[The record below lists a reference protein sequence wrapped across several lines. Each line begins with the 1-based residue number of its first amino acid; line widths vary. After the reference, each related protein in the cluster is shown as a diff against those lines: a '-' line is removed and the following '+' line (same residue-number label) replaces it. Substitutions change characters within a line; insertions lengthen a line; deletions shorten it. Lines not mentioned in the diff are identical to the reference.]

1 VVGDVRSGPHAG
13 FGDFIGGF
21 RQCCSVTSGKARR
34 VPSAVPEASTVP
46 TIAARGPLMSGPSC
60 EPRWRS
66 LVRRMTSVQQKL
78 NGELNQGLVAADGG
92 VEADLEVDPALE
104 ISTRAGAGAAV
115 PVITCG

>member
-1 VVGDVRSGPHAG
+1 VLQRDQWEG
-13 FGDFIGGF
+13 
-21 RQCCSVTSGKARR
+21 QARTER
-34 VPSAVPEASTVP
+34 G
-46 TIAARGPLMSGPSC
+46 ARGQYGADDSGARPPN
-60 EPRWRS
+60 ERPRLRAAVAQS
-66 LVRRMTSVQQKL
+66 RAADDQRTSVQQKL